1 MLVNRVMGRYTVDH
15 GKIHGRRQRM
25 IKGRQNSLERL
36 AQREMQNA
44 QENITNVEPVSLDG
58 LEDVFISTDD
68 QGTIDRVSSEDRRTN
83 KENAFPE
90 GGLKLSEAADKYKV
104 TVRTVQRWIKE
115 GKLEAFKVEGSHGPE
130 WRVIGESSVDT
141 GSCQPTIG
149 TVDQSDIVELSPDNE
164 HASSFMSGS
173 SESIDR
179 MAGIIEKLTEQLE
192 SAHKDLQGASFRNGY
207 LEAQLAA
214 KDEHIK
220 LLTDSQ
226 HKSGGWWISFCDWMM
241 GKKA

>member
-1 MLVNRVMGRYTVDH
+1 
-15 GKIHGRRQRM
+15 M

-36 AQREMQNA
+36 AQTEMQNA
-44 QENITNVEPVSLDG
+44 RENITNVEPMSLDG
-58 LEDVFISTDD
+58 LEDVFVSTDD
-68 QGTIDRVSSEDRRTN
+68 QGTIDRVSSEDRRLN

-130 WRVIGESSVDT
+130 WRVTGESSVDA
-141 GSCQPTIG
+141 GSCQPTIEA
-149 TVDQSDIVELSPDNE
+149 VDQSDIIELSPNNE
-164 HASSFMSGS
+164 RTSSFVAGS

-179 MAGIIEKLTEQLE
+179 MAGIIEKLAEQLE
-192 SAHKDLQGASFRNGY
+192 SARKDLQGASYRNGY

-226 HKSGGWWISFCDWMM
+226 HNKVGWWSRFAHWFIGSQAI
-241 GKKA
+241 K

>member
-1 MLVNRVMGRYTVDH
+1 
-15 GKIHGRRQRM
+15 M
-25 IKGRQNSLERL
+25 IKGRHGSLERL
-36 AQREMQNA
+36 TYIEMQNA
-44 QENITNVEPVSLDG
+44 QENITNVEPVSLEG
-58 LEDVFISTDD
+58 LDDVFISTDD
-68 QGTIDRVSSEDRRTN
+68 QGTITGVSSEDQRSTV
-83 KENAFPE
+83 ESGFPE

-130 WRVIGESSVDT
+130 WRVTGESSVDT
-141 GSCQPTIG
+141 EPCQPTIG
-149 TVDQSDIVELSPDNE
+149 TVDQSDIVELSPSNE
-164 HASSFMSGS
+164 QISSFMGGS

-179 MAGIIEKLTEQLE
+179 MAGIIEKLSEQLE
-192 SAHKDLQGASFRNGY
+192 SARKDLQGASYRNGY

-226 HKSGGWWISFCDWMM
+226 HKAKPGFWSRFGYWFI
-241 GKKA
+241 GKQQS